1 MKRPKNF
8 IDLTGKEYE
17 NFTVLRQGDGRT
29 TKGGQYIATWI
40 CKCVCGKEFEV
51 DGQKIREGRTY
62 SCGCLRYANRDR
74 FYENLVGQKFGR
86 LTVIRRLKPEEVETV
101 QYNWL
106 CQCEC
111 GNFVKASANKL
122 KTGHTRSCG
131 CLKNEFSIGDA
142 TRTHGMRG
150 TRLYNIYASMKQRCY
165 DKSRDNYRYYGA
177 KGVTVCDE
185 WLGEN
190 GFENF
195 YAWAMSASFDPTK
208 PWTEM
213 SLDRI
218 DPYGNYCPENCR
230 WTDSHTQAIN
240 KRKK

>member
-1 MKRPKNF
+1 MKKPKNF
-8 IDLTGKEYE
+8 IDLTGNEYE
-17 NFTVLRQGDGRT
+17 NFRVLRQGNGRT

-51 DGQKIREGRTY
+51 DGQKIRDGRVY

-74 FYENLVGQKFGR
+74 FYENLVGQKYGR
-86 LTVIRRLKPEEVETV
+86 LTVVRRLKPEEVETA

-106 CQCEC
+106 CRCDC
-111 GNFVKASANKL
+111 GNLVKTSANKL

-131 CLKNEFSIGDA
+131 CLKKEFSIGDA
-142 TRTHGMRG
+142 TRTHGMRH
-150 TRLYNIYASMKQRCY
+150 TRLYNVYASMKQRCY
-165 DKSRDNYRYYGA
+165 DSNRENYKYYGA

-185 WLGEN
+185 WLGEH
-190 GFENF
+190 GFEHF
-195 YAWAMSASFDPTK
+195 YEWAMSAGFDPDK

-213 SLDRI
+213 SIDRI

-230 WTDSHTQAIN
+230 WTDSKTQALN
-240 KRKK
+240 KRK